1 MYKITSSIAF
11 HESNA
16 SAIPPIADYIF
27 NGKMMRIG
35 RDPQFDKLSFG
46 QKIEYNSSAVK
57 STLIL
62 IRQKWVMSAEKP
74 GIFLIVCDVG
84 AWPPSYFLNF

>member
-16 SAIPPIADYIF
+16 SAIPPIADHIF

-46 QKIEYNSSAVK
+46 QKIEYNSSIMNRGPDFSKHAY
-57 STLIL
+57 SY
-62 IRQKWVMSAEKP
+62 SAKM
-74 GIFLIVCDVG
+74 GYV
-84 AWPPSYFLNF
+84 S